1 MKYELLYKEGDHSRE
16 VSLERS
22 SAKGWGPEDHPIPAL
37 CFLSWLR
44 EGSVGQVSQGRAR
57 LCSFLFVFIFFLPP
71 RPSQVLRNFEP
82 TTSFTVEGLKPNTEY
97 VFRLAARS
105 ALGLG
110 AFTPEVRERTLQSSR
125 CLSFSHPSLR
135 GRQSGSQRWWAQGY
149 GAVGQMVAVPRG
161 FTRLGL
167 LCGEVGGAGRLWD
180 LAPSPQIVE
189 MWWKSG
195 AAACFVG
202 LRRLAV
208 STWFGVAGSKGLTG
222 GLSWPLVLSMLRE
235 DSGPAACGSVAVHQ
249 QTLSSSCL
257 EGGHKQ
263 WSRETV
269 GDLGGRGEGEGMNRT
284 FSSFASLG
292 GSSPRAGFP

>member
-1 MKYELLYKEGDHSRE
+1 MVPPVSRLTSSALSCPVGSFSASVPGQPMNFRAEAKTETSIVLSWSPPRQEIIVKYELLYKEGDHSRE

-161 FTRLGL
+161 FTHLGL

-180 LAPSPQIVE
+180 LAPSPFTP
-189 MWWKSG
+189 S
-195 AAACFVG
+195 
-202 LRRLAV
+202 
-208 STWFGVAGSKGLTG
+208 
-222 GLSWPLVLSMLRE
+222 
-235 DSGPAACGSVAVHQ
+235 
-249 QTLSSSCL
+249 
-257 EGGHKQ
+257 
-263 WSRETV
+263 
-269 GDLGGRGEGEGMNRT
+269 
-284 FSSFASLG
+284 
-292 GSSPRAGFP
+292 

>member
-1 MKYELLYKEGDHSRE
+1 MQRVGALRN
-16 VSLERS
+16 
-22 SAKGWGPEDHPIPAL
+22 IPAL

-44 EGSVGQVSQGRAR
+44 EGSVGQVSLGRAR

-149 GAVGQMVAVPRG
+149 GAVGQMFAVPRG
-161 FTRLGL
+161 VHTSGVALPGGGQ
-167 LCGEVGGAGRLWD
+167 CGASPGPGAF
-180 LAPSPQIVE
+180 PPYTQIVE
-189 MWWKSG
+189 MWSKRG
-195 AAACFVG
+195 AAACFAG
-202 LRRLAV
+202 D
-208 STWFGVAGSKGLTG
+208 GVK
-222 GLSWPLVLSMLRE
+222 
-235 DSGPAACGSVAVHQ
+235 
-249 QTLSSSCL
+249 
-257 EGGHKQ
+257 
-263 WSRETV
+263 
-269 GDLGGRGEGEGMNRT
+269 
-284 FSSFASLG
+284 
-292 GSSPRAGFP
+292 